1 MLYRDIADTISN
13 LILENEYVEGDKLPS
28 EIALAEKYGTTKST
42 IRKSLKLLVDQGYIH
57 VINQSGY
64 YVNSMDI
71 IQSFNALSLQSF
83 TELHRNN
90 KLETKVLFFDKMP
103 APHDV
108 AEKLNISEFD
118 QVYFGIRVRI
128 VNEEYKQ
135 MESIYMPCSLFDDL
149 TIEIFSSSIMNYVES
164 KYKVAYS
171 IKNIKADQIPL
182 AFEKYLPT
190 FAKKPLLVVEDVSRL
205 RDGRVYQYTQ
215 TYHLNHSFTLI
226 SHRD

>member
-1 MLYRDIADTISN
+1 MLYKDIANTISN
-13 LILENEYVEGDKLPS
+13 LILQGTYKTDDKLPS

-42 IRKSLKLLVDQGYIH
+42 IRKSLKLLVDQGYIR

-83 TELHRNN
+83 SELYPNN
-90 KLETKVLFFDKMP
+90 ELETKVLFYDEIS
-103 APHDV
+103 APKDI
-108 AEKLNISEFD
+108 ANALAIKEFAPL
-118 QVYFGIRVRI
+118 VFCIRVRI
-128 VNEEYKQ
+128 VSGEYKQ
-135 MESIYMPCSLFDDL
+135 MESIYMPKYLFEDL
-149 TIEIFSSSIMNYVES
+149 NVDVFKDSIMKYVEK
-164 KYKVAYS
+164 KYKIAYS
-171 IKNIKADQIPL
+171 IKKISADQIPL

-215 TYHLNHSFTLI
+215 TYHLDHSFTLI

>member
-1 MLYRDIADTISN
+1 MLYKDIASTIGD
-13 LILENEYVEGDKLPS
+13 LIIDGKYKEGDKLPS
-28 EIALAEKYGTTKST
+28 EIALSETYNTTKST

-71 IQSFNALSLQSF
+71 IDSFHSLSLQSF
-83 TELHRNN
+83 TERHRNS
-90 KLETKVLFFDKMP
+90 KLETKVLFFDRMP
-103 APHDV
+103 APKDI
-108 AEKLNISEFD
+108 AENLHIDEFED
-118 QVYFGIRVRI
+118 VYFGIRVRI
-128 VNEEYKQ
+128 VNDEYKQ
-135 MESIYMPCSLFDDL
+135 MESIYMPCNLFEDL
-149 TIEIFSSSIMNYVES
+149 SIETFSGSIMNYVES

-171 IKNIKADQIPL
+171 IKNIKADAIPL